1 MKRFWSLVI
10 CLITTL
16 ALFASCANP
25 DNESSSSS
33 SMEVS
38 YESFESSEI
47 SGLIEYVYDTTPRDI
62 DFSVKYLGVG
72 LEYTEENRK
81 IAIFRNDN
89 ALRDTIT
96 LSTLE
101 EAQAFTELIES
112 YYVEYYNEFLESLGD
127 EFFETKMLI
136 INDCT
141 QSSSAYTM
149 AVRSVRVDENGV
161 TVNFVYDVAEFG
173 NDVLVNDLLLVTVD
187 KRDVYGHDSFKTR
200 VSLTPFDTT
209 ERELDFKN
217 YEFDGKLDLNYYGM
231 RKNAPYGD
239 EISSLIQLKYYANSS
254 ESQEFID
261 FADGLDEEY
270 FRNHILLLTYIEATD
285 DDNEFEVVGVYNN
298 ERGTA
303 IKITR
308 NIVEDG
314 NGEINRII
322 LTEVDFTSV
331 FGAQSIYYAVADG
344 DEWTEKQLMKIYFD
358 DKLIDGAFCEVNT
371 ISGEIMV
378 PVVKTLEGMG
388 AKVSWSSETKASVSI
403 DGYTYT
409 LDLKKKT
416 MRRAGEDRFWG
427 NVEGRIALDKELM
440 VTSNDIFGLIIID
453 LHYNYNFDTHSLCY
467 YIKTRDND

>member
-1 MKRFWSLVI
+1 MSVAILTACAEPEDASGASSAESGEAVSEGSGTVDVSDEGSQKE
-10 CLITTL
+10 LI
-16 ALFASCANP
+16 
-25 DNESSSSS
+25 
-33 SMEVS
+33 
-38 YESFESSEI
+38 
-47 SGLIEYVYDTTPRDI
+47 YDTTPRDI
-62 DFSVKYLGVG
+62 AFSVDFLPVG
-72 LEYTEENRK
+72 LNYEEQNLNNMLIYGNK
-81 IAIFRNDN
+81 TTCEPFVVVSSDEAY
-89 ALRDTIT
+89 AL
-96 LSTLE
+96 
-101 EAQAFTELIES
+101 
-112 YYVEYYNEFLESLGD
+112 VERFDPYNEQTYYNDYISNLPDG
-127 EFFETKMLI
+127 FFDKKVLL

-141 QSSSAYTM
+141 QPCTGYTM
-149 AVRSVRVDENGV
+149 AVRGVRVDESGV
-161 TVNFVYDVAEFG
+161 TVDFIYDRTEFG
-173 NDVLVNDLLLVTVD
+173 AEVVCSELMIVTLD
-187 KRDVYGHDSFKTR
+187 KSDVYGHESFKTR

-209 ERELDFKN
+209 ERELDFQN

-231 RKNAPYGD
+231 SKNAPYGV
-239 EISSLIQLKYYANSS
+239 EISSLIQLEYYANSS

-261 FADGLDEEY
+261 FVDGLDDEY

-308 NIVEDG
+308 NIVEEG
-314 NGEINRII
+314 NDEINRII

-344 DEWTEKQLMKIYFD
+344 DEWTEQQLMKIYFD
-358 DKLIDGAFCEVNT
+358 DKLIEGAFCEVNT

-388 AKVSWSSETKASVSI
+388 AKISWSSDTKASVSI

-427 NVEGRIALDKELM
+427 KVEGRIALDKELM

-453 LHYNYNFDTHSLCY
+453 LNYNYNFDTHSLCY